1 MFRLWTVDCRLWTF
15 SILASMR
22 RKLIFILFILPFLA
36 HSQNLQTIQGL
47 TTRFERS
54 GGKQTPTYLEAIEWW
69 KKLDAFSP
77 MVKMMEMGPTDA
89 GYPLHLVLV
98 SSSKDFDIASI
109 KKKKKAIIF
118 IINGIHPGEPDGID
132 ASMQL
137 VKSFIPPFNVLP
149 LPNVNGPAWQETEPL
164 PQDVVLAIV
173 PVYNIGGALNRS
185 PFYRVDQDGPEE
197 FGSRGN
203 SQNLDLNR
211 DFIKNDT
218 KEALTF
224 AKIFRY
230 LDPDIFIDNHV
241 SNGADYQHV
250 MTLLT
255 TQHNR
260 LGGKLGEYLNGTFE
274 PALYSLMREKGFD
287 LVPYV
292 NHFGDTPDKGWSQY
306 WDSPRYSSGYAALW
320 STFAFVPETHM
331 LKPYIERVFTTQAL
345 MESFIQFTAKN
356 RQQIIQLREEAR
368 KAQQSATDLPLA
380 WKWDRTQFTEILFK
394 GYEAGRK
401 PSEVSGLPR
410 LYYDRSKPFEK
421 KVPFYNV
428 YVDTLRVEKPKAY
441 IIPQGW
447 WKVIDRLQANNIP
460 MRRLSRDTTV
470 EVEAYRIE
478 SYQPQNRLFE
488 WHRMNTNVQISRSM
502 KKITFRKGDYYIP
515 VTGVASRFLM
525 EVLEPQGEDSY
536 FAWNFFDPILTQKEG
551 FSSYVFEETAAQY
564 LRDHPELKTRLEQRR
579 QSDTTFAKSA
589 QAQLS
594 FIFQNS
600 PYAEPAYM
608 QYPVFRVKR

>member
-1 MFRLWTVDCRLWTF
+1 
-15 SILASMR
+15 MR
-22 RKLIFILFILPFLA
+22 RKLIFIFFILPFLA
-36 HSQNLQTIQGL
+36 RGQKNFQDLI
-47 TTRFERS
+47 TRFEKSERT
-54 GGKQTPTYLEAIEWW
+54 QTPTYQEAIEWW
-69 KKLDAFSP
+69 KKMDAASP
-77 MVKMMEMGPTDA
+77 MVKMVEMGPTDA

-109 KKKKKAIIF
+109 KKKKKCIIL
-118 IINGIHPGEPDGID
+118 INNGIHPGEPDGID
-132 ASMQL
+132 ASMLL
-137 VKSFIPPFNVLP
+137 VRGLVPPFNAKALPRVKRPVGEKRVLP
-149 LPNVNGPAWQETEPL
+149 E
-164 PQDVVLAIV
+164 DVVLAII

-211 DFIKNDT
+211 DFIKGDT

-274 PALYSLMREKGFD
+274 PELYALMREKGFD

-331 LKPYIERVFTTQAL
+331 LKPYWQRVQATEAL
-345 MESFIQFTAKN
+345 MESFISFAAKN

-368 KAQQSATDLPLA
+368 KAQQAATDLPLA
-380 WKWDRTQFTEILFK
+380 WKWDRTKSTEILFK

-421 KVPFYNV
+421 RVPFYNV
-428 YVDTLRVEKPKAY
+428 YLDTLRVEKPRAY

-460 MRRLSRDTTV
+460 MRRLTRDTTV

-488 WHRMNTNVQISRSM
+488 WHRMNTNVQVSRTM
-502 KKITFRKGDYYIP
+502 KKINFRKGDYYIP
-515 VTGVASRFLM
+515 VTGPASRFLV

-536 FAWNFFDPILTQKEG
+536 FAWNFFDPILTPKEG
-551 FSSYVFEETAAQY
+551 FSGYVFEETAARY
-564 LRDHPELKTRLEQRR
+564 LQEHPELKARLEQRR
-579 QSDTTFAKSA
+579 QSDTTFAKTA
-589 QAQLS
+589 QAQLN
-594 FIFQNS
+594 FVFQNS
-600 PYAEPAYM
+600 PYAEPAHM
-608 QYPVFRVKR
+608 QYPVYRVMKP